1 MKIHEALTEDPV
13 MSSWISDVTLQQNKR
28 DVTMTL
34 GNGTRYVVNNIGEQ
48 NFAAWLKSASKGKFW
63 HSYIKGAFDVRRIM

>member
-13 MSSWISDVTLQQNKR
+13 MSSWINDITLQRNKK

-34 GNGTRYVVNNIGEQ
+34 GNGTRYIVNNIGEP
-48 NFAAWLKSASKGKFW
+48 NFAAWKAAQSKDSFGTV
-63 HSYIKGAFDVRRIM
+63 I

>member
-13 MSSWISDVTLQQNKR
+13 MSSWINDITLQRNKK

-34 GNGTRYVVNNIGEQ
+34 GNGTRYIVNNIGEP
-48 NFAAWLKSASKGKFW
+48 NFAAWKAAQSKGQFW
-63 HSYIKGAFDVRRIM
+63 HSNIRGTFKVRKLM